1 MSEQPEALR
10 LANLLDFNSSSGHF
24 TTSDE
29 EAEAAAELRRLHAL
43 CEEMGDVIEMVADL
57 SSQEW
62 QERDGTRKG
71 TTDNLGKRMWFI
83 SDSVM
88 QEVKKASAKWKE
100 SK

>member
-1 MSEQPEALR
+1 MSEQPKALR
-10 LANLLDFNSSSGHF
+10 LADELDEFYKTDGIGGV
-24 TTSDE
+24 D
-29 EAEAAAELRRLHAL
+29 EAASELRRLHAL

-71 TTDNLGKRMWFI
+71 ATDNFGGRMWFI

-88 QEVKKASAKWKE
+88 WEVKKMRSKLKE

>member
-10 LANLLDFNSSSGHF
+10 LA
-24 TTSDE
+24 DE
-29 EAEAAAELRRLHAL
+29 LPAMFRRADIEDRAAAELRRLHAL
-43 CEEMGDVIEMVADL
+43 CEEMGEVIEMVADL

-71 TTDNLGKRMWFI
+71 ATDNFGNRMWFI

-88 QEVKKASAKWKE
+88 REVKKMRVKWKE